1 MARSGAKSAETYDR
15 QAEDWYVEPEW
26 CTELLLD
33 AVDFEGS
40 IHDPACGQGN
50 ITKVCD
56 ARGMTSFGTDIV
68 DRAGLFFNG
77 MIDFSTE
84 PRSWAR
90 NIITN
95 PPYKLAEKFIR
106 HGLRIVPRKTAVLTR
121 LEFLASQ
128 QRNALFTEHPPTKI
142 LVLSR
147 RPSMP
152 PGELYDPDKEA
163 RGGTL
168 DYCWIVWDKQSDAPT
183 TVEWLL

>member
-1 MARSGAKSAETYDR
+1 MSRSGAKSADTYAR

-26 CTELLLD
+26 CTELLLG
-33 AVDFEGS
+33 AIDFNQT
-40 IHDPACGQGN
+40 IYDPAMGLGN
-50 ITKVCD
+50 ILKVCQRAD
-56 ARGMTSFGTDIV
+56 YDVWGTDIHDRGGCGFTYVKDFVQHQNTRV
-68 DRAGLFFNG
+68 D
-77 MIDFSTE
+77 
-84 PRSWAR
+84 

-95 PPYKLAEKFIR
+95 PPYKLAQKFIEQ
-106 HGLRIVPRKTAVLTR
+106 GLPTVYCKLAVLVR

-128 QRNALFTEHPPTKI
+128 KRNPFFKQNPPTKI